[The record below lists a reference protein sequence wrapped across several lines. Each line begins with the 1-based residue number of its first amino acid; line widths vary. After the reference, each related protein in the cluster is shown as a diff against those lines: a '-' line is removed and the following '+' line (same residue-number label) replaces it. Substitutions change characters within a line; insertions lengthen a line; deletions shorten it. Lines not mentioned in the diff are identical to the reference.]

1 MVMRNGFA
9 AAAVMQGIVQFVVAV
24 VVTLMWGWR
33 FLRCSRVQK
42 GVYLKVWFWN
52 LQWGDFVS
60 EVVHLTL
67 LVLVGY
73 SMMEAIGHSDLHSWR
88 PTVVY
93 NAGVIYSYL
102 SLFAVL
108 SSVFRQ
114 IAYCW
119 MEPAKVA
126 KFEVLRK
133 QNELTI
139 QGEIWFSLQ
148 DISDDWRWQRVFGQ
162 LGVLVLMGTFLSFV
176 DDASGGGMDQMAG
189 LVLAASVVA
198 CIWSFGVTAVVTFR
212 SISHILAQT
221 FPSFAKF
228 AIRRVSPDDG
238 GEGSELDGELMQCPP
253 CATCGH
259 RASARIRSDKF
270 DLEKQSHTA

>member
-162 LGVLVLMGTFLSFV
+162 LEEAWTRWRGWCWQPLLWRAYGHSESLRLSRSGPSRTSLHKRSLLLQNLQSEECHLMTE
-176 DDASGGGMDQMAG
+176 ARDQSWM
-189 LVLAASVVA
+189 
-198 CIWSFGVTAVVTFR
+198 
-212 SISHILAQT
+212 
-221 FPSFAKF
+221 
-228 AIRRVSPDDG
+228 
-238 GEGSELDGELMQCPP
+238 GS
-253 CATCGH
+253 
-259 RASARIRSDKF
+259 
-270 DLEKQSHTA
+270 